1 MSRPETDPALS
12 DHDQLFLFLS
22 DALPVADSPSS
33 FSLRHPESSDRD
45 RDQNRIQAETM
56 TENKTHVILLSCG
69 SFNPITR
76 GHVHMFGEGGGGLG
90 GSKQAACLHLSCHV
104 VEPNLHAF
112 RFGVKYRRVRPER
125 RVTLHQLALLGE
137 RALPRKH
144 AQSHSNGCIPSSP
157 HKSRG
162 STLIDP
168 KQDCFSQLMPVIT

>member
-76 GHVHMFGEGGGGLG
+76 GHVHMFGEEGGGGDQ
-90 GSKQAACLHLSCHV
+90 SKPHVYTLVVTWLSRTFTRSDSV
-104 VEPNLHAF
+104 SNIGEFDRKGAL
-112 RFGVKYRRVRPER
+112 RYISWRYRVRER
-125 RVTLHQLALLGE
+125 YPGNTPSPTAT
-137 RALPRKH
+137 A
-144 AQSHSNGCIPSSP
+144 ASHHPP
-157 HKSRG
+157 TKAEAR
-162 STLIDP
+162 P
-168 KQDCFSQLMPVIT
+168 